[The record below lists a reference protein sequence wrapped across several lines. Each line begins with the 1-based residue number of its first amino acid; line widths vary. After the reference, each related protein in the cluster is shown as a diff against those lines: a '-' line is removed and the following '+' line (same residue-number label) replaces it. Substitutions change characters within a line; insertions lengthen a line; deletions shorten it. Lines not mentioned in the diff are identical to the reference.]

1 MWLHYCIRHVTTII
15 MVWNISKHEYIN
27 TYGYIEN
34 IEEISVRKNYS
45 KFMKIFGKTPL
56 NDKISKNTFVKVIL

>member
-1 MWLHYCIRHVTTII
+1 